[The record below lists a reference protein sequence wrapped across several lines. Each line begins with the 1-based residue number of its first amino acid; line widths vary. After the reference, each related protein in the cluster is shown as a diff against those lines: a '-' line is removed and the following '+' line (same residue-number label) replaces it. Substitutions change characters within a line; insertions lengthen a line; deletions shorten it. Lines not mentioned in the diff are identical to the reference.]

1 MSTPTLQFMGV
12 CIRAEPKMQNNCSA
26 NTNAAKYV
34 KHYFKLGTSKAQ
46 NAGKSLYAQKH
57 ILQLHAYDL
66 TNMLMLA
73 NAHAEMA
80 EFTVQTEMRLDSR
93 HEALS
98 PKPAKPHTSPRRGSG
113 ATGELEGELIAGQIK
128 AQPIQ
133 RRLERSRILHPKI
146 KPQIIINNR
155 NDQIPSHGGC
165 STSAWEHEPIAR
177 RAPARFARRRS
188 PRGRACRTPRAA
200 AAPSAPSTRHAPREH
215 PPARALAPR
224 SLRS

>member
-133 RRLERSRILHPKI
+133 RRLERSRI
-146 KPQIIINNR
+146 R
-155 NDQIPSHGGC
+155 
-165 STSAWEHEPIAR
+165 
-177 RAPARFARRRS
+177 
-188 PRGRACRTPRAA
+188 
-200 AAPSAPSTRHAPREH
+200 
-215 PPARALAPR
+215 
-224 SLRS
+224 